1 MMNEPPPTAHPP
13 QTAARQAK
21 IAHIAVGVSAFSEG
35 QDAAAFGAALAR
47 ATGADLMLIGVLSD
61 PLVLPPTGIS
71 WKSLRKQ
78 AEATLAKIRDEVMPD
93 ARVVVRTDVS
103 VARALR
109 SVVARQHR
117 DVLVVGSSHK
127 APEGSVR
134 IGKRARQLIGYA
146 GCALAIAPR
155 GMHDKTDISLSRIG
169 VGYDGGPESGAALSL
184 AASIAL
190 AAGAQLHVCAVVDD
204 RAKAA
209 RWSPGEAE
217 AVLPELDDRA
227 QAELELL
234 RERAATEAHA
244 LDPTARVDVRRVRP
258 ANALLE
264 LCADVDLLVIG
275 SRRWGAVARLLLGS
289 TGESLAYHATCPI
302 LIVPRVQGRN

>member
-1 MMNEPPPTAHPP
+1 MMNEPPPTAHAP
-13 QTAARQAK
+13 QTAAHQAK
-21 IAHIAVGVSAFSEG
+21 IAHIAVGVSAFPEG
-35 QDAAAFGAALAR
+35 HDAAAFGAALAR

-71 WKSLRKQ
+71 WRSLRKQ
-78 AEATLAKIRDEVMPD
+78 AEATLAKIRDDVMPD
-93 ARVVVRTDVS
+93 ARVAVRTDAS

-117 DVLVVGSSHK
+117 DLLVVGSSQK

-155 GMHDKTDISLSRIG
+155 GMRHKTDISLSRIG

-209 RWSPGEAE
+209 RWSQGA
-217 AVLPELDDRA
+217 AGAGLPELDDRA
-227 QAELELL
+227 SAELDLL
-234 RERAATEAHA
+234 RERAVTEAHA
-244 LDPTARVDVRRVRP
+244 LDPTARVDVRRGRP
-258 ANALLE
+258 ADALLD

-302 LIVPRVQGRN
+302 LIVPRV